1 MCRTAI
7 EGTPAVNKAE
17 GADHDRFAVELARC
31 PGVPARLLELHLDD
45 GSGRCRIC
53 SSGAGTGRYRHP
65 CAIRVLATEAL
76 VIQGRKRL
84 DKGERPI
91 WLGEED
97 EKSD

>member
-1 MCRTAI
+1 VKAP
-7 EGTPAVNKAE
+7 EGSE
-17 GADHDRFAVELARC
+17 HDRFAAELARQ
-31 PGVPARLLELHLDD
+31 PGAPGRLLDLHVDD

-84 DKGERPI
+84 DKGRRPT
-91 WLGEED
+91 WLRKEDDDEEED
-97 EKSD
+97 GPG